1 MSINLSKRKRIAI
14 VDIDGT
20 LFNTARRL
28 VATTKDG
35 FFNWKIWQNADQM
48 RTDTPTWVLGAI
60 KHLKEVQ
67 GFTIILFSGRGDTNK
82 PVTLEM
88 LEQYDV
94 PYDELFMR
102 QDDPNGEDTHP
113 NGNKKDDY
121 LVKDRM
127 LRQLA
132 DHGYDLDDIEI
143 VFDDNPKVIKLWNE
157 NKSRYNFF
165 LHQLPFNDTKGHV
178 FANQDK

>member
-20 LFNTARRL
+20 LFSTVKRL
-28 VATTKDG
+28 AATTAKG
-35 FFNWKIWQNADQM
+35 FFNWKIWQDPDQM
-48 RTDTPTWVLGAI
+48 RTDTPSWVLGAI

-88 LEQYDV
+88 LEKYDV

-143 VFDDNPKVIKLWNE
+143 VFDDNPKVIKLWKE
-157 NKSRYNFF
+157 NMSRYNYF
-165 LHQLPFNDTKGHV
+165 LHQLPFNSTK
-178 FANQDK
+178 